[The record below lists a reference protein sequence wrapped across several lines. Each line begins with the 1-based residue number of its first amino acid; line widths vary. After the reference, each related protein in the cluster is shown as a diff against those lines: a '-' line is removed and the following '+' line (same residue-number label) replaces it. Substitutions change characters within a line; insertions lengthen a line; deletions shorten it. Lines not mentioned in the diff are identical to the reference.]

1 MEHKN
6 GEMSICSHVDKALTG
21 ADHLVEKL
29 EEQGDK
35 NSEKNVFES
44 FCIRKLV

>member
-6 GEMSICSHVDKALTG
+6 GEMSICSLVDKALIG

-29 EEQGDK
+29 EEQEDK
-35 NSEKNVFES
+35 NSEKNVFKS
-44 FCIRKLV
+44 FCVQIMA